1 MITALLGLGTGVGLI
16 GLASRVLSMP
26 DFASQLALMIGLG
39 VGIDYALFIVT
50 RYREAYSGNGGDV
63 RAAVAEAMNTA
74 GRAVIFAGITVVI
87 ALLGMFALGVAI
99 LNGLAVA
106 ASIAVLTV
114 LAASLTVLPA
124 LLVFFGARIGRPSRR
139 ARRRSSPRPAEST
152 FWTRWV
158 TAIQRRPW
166 FAAIAATSLMLVLVI
181 PALSIRLGNSD
192 ASNDPHGQTT
202 YKAYELLSQGFGQ
215 GFSGPLV
222 IAVKLPNTHKPA
234 AVARLTS
241 ALQATPDVAAVGPPR
256 FSPDR
261 SVATVF
267 AYPNTSP
274 QSTETTN
281 LVRHLR
287 QTVIPPV
294 AAATGITAYI
304 GGVTAA
310 EIDFSHILSSKLF
323 LFIGI
328 VILLSALLLLIVF
341 RSLVLPI
348 QAAVMNLL
356 SIGAAM
362 GIVVAVFQ
370 WGWLGSSL
378 GIVAGPISAFIP
390 VMVFAIVF
398 GLSMDYEVFLVSRIH
413 EEWVHGADSSTA
425 VRKGLIRTGKVI
437 TAAAAVMIA
446 VFASFVLGGQRV
458 IELFGVSLAS
468 AVFVDAF
475 IIRCILLPAV
485 LELLGPRT
493 WWFPKTVDRRLPRLA
508 IEPPTATT
516 PPSVPHP
523 ITETA

>member
-1 MITALLGLGTGVGLI
+1 
-16 GLASRVLSMP
+16 
-26 DFASQLALMIGLG
+26 
-39 VGIDYALFIVT
+39 
-50 RYREAYSGNGGDV
+50 
-63 RAAVAEAMNTA
+63 
-74 GRAVIFAGITVVI
+74 
-87 ALLGMFALGVAI
+87 
-99 LNGLAVA
+99 
-106 ASIAVLTV
+106 
-114 LAASLTVLPA
+114 
-124 LLVFFGARIGRPSRR
+124 
-139 ARRRSSPRPAEST
+139 
-152 FWTRWV
+152 
-158 TAIQRRPW
+158 
-166 FAAIAATSLMLVLVI
+166 MLVLII

-192 ASNDPHGQTT
+192 ASNDPHSQTT

-222 IAVKLPNTHKPA
+222 IAVKLPSTHKTE
-234 AVARLTS
+234 AVAKLAA
-241 ALQATPDVAAVGPPR
+241 ALEATPDVAAVGPPR
-256 FSPDR
+256 LSPDG

-267 AYPNTSP
+267 AYPSTSP

-328 VILLSALLLLIVF
+328 VILLSALLLLVVF

-378 GIVAGPISAFIP
+378 GIVPGPISAFIP

-446 VFASFVLGGQRV
+446 VFASFILGGQRV
-458 IELFGVSLAS
+458 LELFGLALAS

-493 WWFPKTVDRRLPRLA
+493 WWFPKAFDRRLPRLA
-508 IEPPTATT
+508 IEPPTTATQPST
-516 PPSVPHP
+516 PQP
-523 ITETA
+523 ITETP

>member
-1 MITALLGLGTGVGLI
+1 
-16 GLASRVLSMP
+16 
-26 DFASQLALMIGLG
+26 
-39 VGIDYALFIVT
+39 
-50 RYREAYSGNGGDV
+50 
-63 RAAVAEAMNTA
+63 
-74 GRAVIFAGITVVI
+74 
-87 ALLGMFALGVAI
+87 MFALGVSI

-106 ASIAVLTV
+106 ASIAVLLV
-114 LAASLTVLPA
+114 LAASLTLLPA

-158 TAIQRRPW
+158 AAIQRRPW
-166 FAAIAATSLMLVLVI
+166 FAAIAATSLMLVLII
-181 PALSIRLGNSD
+181 PALSIRLGNAD
-192 ASNDPHGQTT
+192 ASNDPHSQTT
-202 YKAYELLSQGFGQ
+202 YKAYELLSKGFGQ

-222 IAVKLPNTHKPA
+222 IAVKLPNTHKPEA
-234 AVARLTS
+234 IAKLTN
-241 ALQATPDVAAVGPPR
+241 ALESTADVAAVGPPR
-256 FSPDR
+256 FSPDG

-267 AYPNTSP
+267 AYPSTSP

-294 AAATGITAYI
+294 AAATGLTAYI

-328 VILLSALLLLIVF
+328 VVLLSALLLMIVF

-378 GIVAGPISAFIP
+378 GISPGPISAFIP

-458 IELFGVSLAS
+458 LELFGLALAS

-475 IIRCILLPAV
+475 IIRCVLLPAV

-493 WWFPKTVDRRLPRLA
+493 WWFPKGFDRRLPRLA
-508 IEPPTATT
+508 IEPPTTATLPST
-516 PPSVPHP
+516 PQP
-523 ITETA
+523 ITETQ